1 MTRIAAV
8 VTSALLTAVA
18 SSAAAQSAGDA
29 KDFPNRP
36 MRIVV
41 GFAPGGTTDILSRL
55 LGAHLPQSWGQQVVV
70 DNRTGA
76 SGVIATEIVAKSQ
89 PDGYTLY
96 VTPSGTHTSNLSLYR
111 KLPYDTVK
119 DLAPVSQFAWV
130 SNLIVTH
137 PSSPIRTLDDIVKMA
152 KAKPDQVTYATSSA
166 GTIAHLSAE
175 LLNILTGIRTVHV
188 PYKGGAPALAAI
200 ASNEVNIMFAA
211 LPSAT
216 PFVQAKRLRP
226 IAQTSPK
233 RWPTLPDVPTVAEAG
248 LPGLQVM
255 EWYGALAPARTP
267 TAVIEKINAEINR
280 IVRKPDVQAR
290 FAELGI
296 EAVTISPEEFGKQVV
311 TDIATWAKVVKQA
324 GIRLD

>member
-1 MTRIAAV
+1 MTRIAAA
-8 VTSALLTAVA
+8 TASALLI
-18 SSAAAQSAGDA
+18 AAAPAALAQSVDA

-36 MRIVV
+36 MRILV
-41 GFAPGGTTDILSRL
+41 GFAPGGTTDILSRI

-96 VTPSGTHTSNLSLYR
+96 VTPSGTHTANLNLYR

-119 DLAPVSQFAWV
+119 DLAAVSQFAWV

-137 PSSPIRTLDDIVKMA
+137 PSSPIKTVEDIVKTA
-152 KAKPDQVTYATSSA
+152 KAKPGQVTYASSSA

-175 LLNILTGIRTVHV
+175 LLNILAGIQMVHV

-200 ASNEVNIMFAA
+200 ASNEVTIMFAA

-248 LPGLQVM
+248 YPGIQVR
-255 EWYGALAPARTP
+255 EWYGAFAAARTP
-267 TAVIEKINAEINR
+267 KAVIEKINAEIQQV
-280 IVRKPDVQAR
+280 IRKPDVAAR
-290 FAELGI
+290 FSELGI
-296 EAVTISPEEFGKQVV
+296 EPVFATPEEFHKQVV
-311 TDIATWAKVVKQA
+311 ADIATWAKVIKQA